1 MAANTFRVLI
11 TGAGTTTA
19 VTVLKGLRAAHDASL
34 RVFMGDVNP
43 DCAGARLGDRFL
55 RMPPAAAEDFGPRVI
70 QLCREHRIDLVF
82 PILDYE
88 FLGWCSVAGWLGE
101 LGTRVILSPKA
112 ALLRCIEKDRT
123 YDYFRSLDIPTIPTW
138 RAGEIVDANE
148 LPYPVYLKPRC
159 GRASLDNYRA
169 DDPDEYRA
177 AVRKVPDAIVQP
189 FTGGDEVT
197 IDTVSDLQ
205 GRFLAACPRLRLE
218 VKSGQAYRSRTFT
231 DPELVALARR
241 IVEGLP
247 IVGAANVQCFLT
259 ADGPRFFE
267 INARFGAGTILSIE
281 AGLNGPRALVDL
293 ARGRSVGD
301 LTPRPG
307 VLMLRYWQE
316 VFTEQRP
323 VPPTVAVR
331 RVAPCQPTPS

>member
-1 MAANTFRVLI
+1 MAETFRVLI

-19 VTVLKGLRAAHDASL
+19 VTVLKGLRAARDPSL
-34 RVFMGDVNP
+34 RVFMGDINP
-43 DCAGARLGDRFL
+43 DCAGARLGDRFVP
-55 RMPPAAAEDFGPRVI
+55 MPPAAADDFGPRVVE
-70 QLCREHRIDLVF
+70 LCREHRIDLVF
-82 PILDYE
+82 PVLDYE
-88 FLGWCSVAGWLGE
+88 FLGWCAVVGRLRE
-101 LGTRVILSPKA
+101 MGTRVVVSPRS

-123 YDYFRSLDIPTIPTW
+123 YEHFRSLDVPTIPTW
-138 RAGEIVDANE
+138 KASQVADAGE
-148 LPYPVYLKPRC
+148 LPYPVYVKPRC

-177 AVRKVPDAIVQP
+177 AVRKVHDAIVQP
-189 FTGGDEVT
+189 FTSGEEVT
-197 IDTVSDLQ
+197 IDTLSDLE
-205 GRFLAACPRLRLE
+205 GRFLAASPRLRLE

-231 DPELVALARR
+231 DPVLVTLARR

-267 INARFGAGTILSIE
+267 VNARFGAGTILSME

-293 ARGRSVGD
+293 ARGRSAGD
-301 LTPRPG
+301 LTARPG

-316 VFTEQRP
+316 VFAEGR
-323 VPPTVAVR
+323 A
-331 RVAPCQPTPS
+331 APCQPTPS

>member
-1 MAANTFRVLI
+1 V
-11 TGAGTTTA
+11 
-19 VTVLKGLRAAHDASL
+19 
-34 RVFMGDVNP
+34 
-43 DCAGARLGDRFL
+43 
-55 RMPPAAAEDFGPRVI
+55 
-70 QLCREHRIDLVF
+70 
-82 PILDYE
+82 
-88 FLGWCSVAGWLGE
+88 
-101 LGTRVILSPKA
+101 
-112 ALLRCIEKDRT
+112 
-123 YDYFRSLDIPTIPTW
+123 PTIPTW
-138 RAGEIVDANE
+138 RVADIVDPDG

-169 DDPDEYRA
+169 DNPDELRA

-189 FTGGDEVT
+189 FIQGDEVT
-197 IDTVSDLQ
+197 IDTLSDLE

-218 VKSGQAYRSRTFT
+218 VKSGQAYRSRTFA
-231 DPELVALARR
+231 DPVLVTLARR

-267 INARFGAGTILSIE
+267 VNARFGAGTILSIQ

-316 VFTEQRP
+316 VFTEQAVAPTAALRGQSVGSAVRTEARAALSVRTADP
-323 VPPTVAVR
+323 TAAVRIADPTAAVRTADPTVAAR
-331 RVAPCQPTPS
+331 TADPTAPFLE